1 MESCLY
7 ITVGTGIGAGA
18 IVGGRLVQSTLHPE
32 MGHLL
37 IRRHPHDTFEGIC
50 PYHKDCL
57 EGMASGPAL
66 EKRWGK
72 KGNDLAEN
80 EEVWE
85 IEADYL
91 AQALMQYILILCPE
105 KIIMG
110 GGVMKQQQL
119 FPLIR
124 KKLAEYMNGYVDLPD
139 LEGYIVPPGLG
150 DDQGITGALALA
162 YEAG

>member
-1 MESCLY
+1 MKEWHRVRRLKS
-7 ITVGTGIGAGA
+7 AG
-18 IVGGRLVQSTLHPE
+18 
-32 MGHLL
+32 
-37 IRRHPHDTFEGIC
+37 
-50 PYHKDCL
+50 
-57 EGMASGPAL
+57 
-66 EKRWGK
+66 GK

>member
-1 MESCLY
+1 
-7 ITVGTGIGAGA
+7 
-18 IVGGRLVQSTLHPE
+18 
-32 MGHLL
+32 
-37 IRRHPHDTFEGIC
+37 
-50 PYHKDCL
+50 
-57 EGMASGPAL
+57 MASGPAL

-72 KGNDLAEN
+72 KGKDLAEN

-85 IEADYL
+85 LEADYL

-110 GGVMKQQQL
+110 GGVMKRRL

-124 KKLAEYMNGYVDLPD
+124 KKLAEYLNGYVDLPD
-139 LEGYIVPPGLG
+139 LEEYIVPPGLG

-162 YEAG
+162 HSIG